1 MSSEYVARQ
10 GLIHSTWKVRHLGIS
25 NYSPCQLR
33 KIEGMNSTSFT
44 WARLPFLFC
53 LENYSGQKD
62 PVFSKR
68 AFFPTVVLKFDI
80 SQVCITDPVCSA
92 PELYV

>member
-1 MSSEYVARQ
+1 MCSSPGAQPQHLESAPPGHLFPALPMPAEEDGRHELY
-10 GLIHSTWKVRHLGIS
+10 LLHS
-25 NYSPCQLR
+25 
-33 KIEGMNSTSFT
+33 
-44 WARLPFLFC
+44 ARLLFLFC

-68 AFFPTVVLKFDI
+68 AFFPTVVLKFEI